1 VLFKKKPQTEATK
14 TKLKNFLS
22 GASKRSKLIAIVVV
36 FLLLVAVA
44 GVLAYKSSHKTNTTN
59 KTSVKAVVSNAT
71 LQEAGLIIGGQDQ
84 PKLKTIVDKIQSAKD
99 FEQDPNALYIL
110 TTYYTF
116 ASDTENARKYF
127 DKLSAMYQSNKPAE
141 ELLQKGGDLEAVKKR
156 LELFEAQFK
165 QIRSNFS
172 GFGDSP
178 Q

>member
-1 VLFKKKPQTEATK
+1 MLFKKRPQDEATR
-14 TKLKNFLS
+14 TKPKNSLS
-22 GASKRSKLIAIVVV
+22 GASKHSKLIVIVAASALIVVV
-36 FLLLVAVA
+36 V
-44 GVLAYKSSHKTNTTN
+44 GVLAYRSSHKTTTTN
-59 KTSVKAVVSNAT
+59 KTSAKTVVSNAT
-71 LQEAGLIIGGQDQ
+71 LQEAGLIIDGQDQ
-84 PKLKTIVDKIQSAKD
+84 PKLKAIVDKIQSTKD

-127 DKLSAMYQSNKPAE
+127 DKLSAMYQANKPAE

>member
-1 VLFKKKPQTEATK
+1 VLFKKNLQTKATETKP
-14 TKLKNFLS
+14 KNFLS
-22 GASKRSKLIAIVVV
+22 GVSKRPKFIAIVVAC
-36 FLLLVAVA
+36 LLLAAVV
-44 GVLAYKSSHKTNTTN
+44 GVLAYKSSNKSTTTN
-59 KTSVKAVVSNAT
+59 KTTVKVVVSNTT
-71 LQEAGLIIGGQDQ
+71 LQEAGLIIDGQDQ
-84 PKLKTIVDKIQSAKD
+84 PKLKAIVDKIQSNKD

-127 DKLSAMYQSNKPAE
+127 DKLSAMYQANKPAE